1 MFIPYWNTVPNMA
14 IHFVFYVCNNII
26 KIQSEKL
33 GIKFWSPE
41 KYMYADG
48 AMY

>member
-1 MFIPYWNTVPNMA
+1 MA
-14 IHFVFYVCNNII
+14 IYFVFYVCNNII